1 MQTQAPFFGRPR
13 SSATARSVCLAAA
26 CGSVRAGLPRPP
38 ATLAQ
43 VTTAFVLGGGGLL
56 GAHEVGMLRAL
67 SEAGIRPDVVVGTS
81 IGAVNGVFIA
91 ADPDSAAQ
99 RLTGLWCGESLGV
112 VFSETVLGR
121 AVRLARS
128 GTHLHAIEPLRKL
141 LADTLPAETFADLRL
156 PFHCVAAS
164 IEDATARWFTAG
176 PLIPAVLAS
185 CAVPGLLPPVEIDG
199 AHYFDGGLVHS
210 IPVGRAVS
218 LGATTVYVL
227 HVGRIESPLPV
238 PARPW
243 EVGLVAFEIARR
255 HRFHEEMAA
264 LPSGV
269 EVHVL
274 PSGGEQLPPGLRQFR
289 YRGRN
294 QVTDG
299 IERSYAASA
308 GYLAQLAGHR

>member
-1 MQTQAPFFGRPR
+1 MTI
-13 SSATARSVCLAAA
+13 
-26 CGSVRAGLPRPP
+26 
-38 ATLAQ
+38 
-43 VTTAFVLGGGGLL
+43 AFVLGGGGLL

-67 SEAGIRPDVVVGTS
+67 SEAGIVPDVVVGTS
-81 IGAVNGVFIA
+81 IGAVNGAFIA
-91 ADPDSAAQ
+91 ADPDTAAQ
-99 RLTGLWCGESLGV
+99 RLTSLWRGESLGL
-112 VFSETVLGR
+112 VFSETVVGR

-128 GTHLHAIEPLRKL
+128 GTHLHAIDPLRKL

-164 IEDATARWFTAG
+164 IEDATARWFASG
-176 PLIPAVLAS
+176 PLVPAVLAS

-210 IPVGRAVS
+210 IPVGRAVA
-218 LGATTVYVL
+218 LGATVVYVL

-274 PSGGEQLPPGLRQFR
+274 PSGGEQPAPGLRQFR

-294 QVTDG
+294 QVGNSID
-299 IERSYAASA
+299 RAYAASA
-308 GYLAQLAGHR
+308 SYLTELAGHR